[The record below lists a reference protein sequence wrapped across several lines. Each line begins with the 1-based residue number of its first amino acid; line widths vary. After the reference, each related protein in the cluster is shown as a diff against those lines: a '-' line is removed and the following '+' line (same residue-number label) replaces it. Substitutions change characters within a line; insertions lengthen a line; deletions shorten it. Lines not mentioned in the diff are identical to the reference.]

1 MKNIIYFVGLVVVL
15 SFIFKTILFAG
26 GLTLTSVFIAAFF
39 TVVSLFV
46 IDKLSHRR
54 SR

>member
-26 GLTLTSVFIAAFF
+26 GLTLTSVFIAAAV
-39 TVVSLFV
+39 TVASLFI
-46 IDKLSHRR
+46 IDKLSHRKTR
-54 SR
+54 

>member
-26 GLTLTSVFIAAFF
+26 GFTMSSLLIAAAV
-39 TVVSLFV
+39 TVASLFI
-46 IDKLSHRR
+46 IDKLSHRTTR
-54 SR
+54 